1 MEHLIEANYIV
12 DLKNAGGQDKLLTF
26 TGNAGD
32 RIYIGSSP
40 KRCQTHF
47 EVLCGLR
54 KPDVG
59 EVKLAGTDPYALSPR
74 EGAAFRRDTVGAIP
88 LGGGLIP
95 ELRMID
101 QIAMPMQL
109 AGYENSVILE
119 KIRSLTSELLPLHS
133 LYNTPG
139 RCTVRKQAHAA
150 ILRAIINKPKVL
162 VLNSFLD
169 DMTDLDT
176 GVLWQVLLGLCP
188 ENCVLVYLSGA
199 PAPEQISWT
208 REIRI

>member
-1 MEHLIEANYIV
+1 MEHLIEANYIA
-12 DLKNAGGQDKLLTF
+12 DLKNAGSQDKLLTF

-109 AGYENSVILE
+109 AGY
-119 KIRSLTSELLPLHS
+119 
-133 LYNTPG
+133 
-139 RCTVRKQAHAA
+139 
-150 ILRAIINKPKVL
+150 
-162 VLNSFLD
+162 
-169 DMTDLDT
+169 
-176 GVLWQVLLGLCP
+176 
-188 ENCVLVYLSGA
+188 
-199 PAPEQISWT
+199 
-208 REIRI
+208 

>member
-1 MEHLIEANYIV
+1 MEHLIEANYIA

-208 REIRI
+208 RELRI

>member
-1 MEHLIEANYIV
+1 MEHLIEANYIA

-59 EVKLAGTDPYALSPR
+59 EVKLAGTDPYALFPR

>member
-1 MEHLIEANYIV
+1 MEHLIEANYIA

-47 EVLCGLR
+47 EGLCGLR

>member
-1 MEHLIEANYIV
+1 MEHLIEANYIA

-32 RIYIGSSP
+32 RIYIGSSL

>member
-1 MEHLIEANYIV
+1 MEHLIEANYIA
-12 DLKNAGGQDKLLTF
+12 DLKNADGQDKLLTF